1 MKKLLFTGT
10 AACVVILK
18 PQKSSQVLFCWT
30 SSTEAE
36 NSAVEVVGDPFLSE
50 TATPQGI
57 KRIHTAGVSVLLMGL
72 RLEDTND
79 IVAPF
84 LITDPQVISDI
95 KDNVILPG
103 DILPT

>member
-1 MKKLLFTGT
+1 
-10 AACVVILK
+10 
-18 PQKSSQVLFCWT
+18 
-30 SSTEAE
+30 
-36 NSAVEVVGDPFLSE
+36 
-50 TATPQGI
+50 
-57 KRIHTAGVSVLLMGL
+57 MGL